1 MKKRISQNWIT
12 LAAVALATAMP
23 AVAQTS
29 PRIYELWELEPAPN
43 NGRSQWEA
51 TKSSKRPRSYDR
63 DWERWS
69 YPVGNGYT
77 GVSILARNGGDCA
90 LSYPGVENA
99 TITDS
104 KGNAVE
110 TRAGKDQSHFT
121 SKAGET
127 YSLALK

>member
-1 MKKRISQNWIT
+1 MRTATKLIT
-12 LAAVALATAMP
+12 LLAAFLPLASLAAPESNTG
-23 AVAQTS
+23 T
-29 PRIYELWELEPAPN
+29 RIYELWELEPAPN

-69 YPVGNGYT
+69 YPIGNGYT